1 MYTHSDALTTL
12 FDLLNSLNAL
22 ISQLTTQQQAAK
34 KRGLEL
40 YQLGEFEECE
50 THLTISALAGDA
62 PSQYALGEA
71 IRRRVGSVSPE
82 AQACYRLAADQ
93 DHVYALM
100 RLGGETN
107 LAKAKTLAQS
117 RADAGDGEAMLQLYE
132 LTQDR
137 SWLVKAGDA
146 GCAEAYYIAA
156 LLFDKNQ
163 ASDNRDS
170 MLRYAAFKDFPP
182 AMTWLG
188 NMQTY
193 YRNLSYQRI
202 HLEKRL
208 ALNELDGV
216 MTYAAALAGINVE
229 ETSRYYYP
237 INLTHAYGL
246 YWLVMDSTRQN
257 ARHREAATCL
267 QQLGTELSAE
277 QIETAKA
284 YGRQWKADH
293 PALSEFRLTYSDM
306 K

>member
-50 THLTISALAGDA
+50 THLTISAAAGDA
-62 PSQYALGEA
+62 PSQYTLGEA

-82 AQACYRLAADQ
+82 AQTWYRLAADQ

-117 RADAGDGEAMLQLYE
+117 GADAGDGEAMLQLYE

-182 AMTWLG
+182 AMTWLC
-188 NMQTY
+188 NMPTY
-193 YRNLSYQRI
+193 YRNLDYQRTY
-202 HLEKRL
+202 LQKRL

-216 MTYAAALAGINVE
+216 MTYAAALARFNVE

-237 INLTHAYGL
+237 TNLVHAYGL

-257 ARHREAATCL
+257 ARHQEAAAYL
-267 QQLGTELSAE
+267 QQLSELSAT

-284 YGRQWKADH
+284 YGLQWKADH
-293 PALSEFRLTYSDM
+293 PALSEFRLTYSDL